1 MNEIFRPTVIRREA
15 REALSGKWNAG
26 ALVALVW
33 MVLFCAIAMLQSIS
47 VALYYVG
54 FLAAG
59 SFLTV
64 GLQWIFLG
72 VARGERPEAKD
83 LLLPFRNYVRVL
95 VAYVL
100 IMVAT
105 GIGMVLFIVPGVIL
119 SLGLSMTFFILRDDE
134 QISPVD
140 AMKRSWAMM
149 SGHKWEYF
157 LLGLSFLGWAILAC
171 ITVVGIFWLLPYM
184 YTATGR
190 FYERLV
196 STAGRVQS
204 EEEV

>member
-1 MNEIFRPTVIRREA
+1 MNETFRPTAIRREA
-15 REALSGKWNAG
+15 REALAGKWNTG

-47 VALYYVG
+47 VALYYAA

-64 GLQWIFLG
+64 GLGWIFLG
-72 VARGERPEAKD
+72 VARGARPEAKD
-83 LLLPFRNYVRVL
+83 LLLPFRNYVRIL

-100 IMVAT
+100 ILVVT
-105 GIGMVLFIVPGVIL
+105 GAGMVFFIVPGVIL
-119 SLGLSMTFFILRDDE
+119 SLGLAMTFYIMRDDGN
-134 QISPVD
+134 ISPVD
-140 AMKRSWAMM
+140 AMKRSWTMM
-149 SGHKWEYF
+149 SGHKMEYF

-171 ITVVGIFWLLPYM
+171 ISVVGIFWLLPYM

-190 FYERLV
+190 FYERLL
-196 STAGRVQS
+196 STAGRVQP

>member
-26 ALVALVW
+26 ALIALVW

-83 LLLPFRNYVRVL
+83 LLLPFRNYVRIL

-100 IMVAT
+100 VLVITCV
-105 GIGMVLFIVPGVIL
+105 GMVLFIVPGIIL
-119 SLGLSMTFFILRDDE
+119 SLGLSMTFYIMRDDE
-134 QISPVD
+134 RISPVN
-140 AMKRSWAMM
+140 AMKRSWTMM
-149 SGHKWEYF
+149 WGHKMEYF
-157 LLGLSFLGWAILAC
+157 LLGLSFLGWAILAG

-190 FYERLV
+190 FYERLA